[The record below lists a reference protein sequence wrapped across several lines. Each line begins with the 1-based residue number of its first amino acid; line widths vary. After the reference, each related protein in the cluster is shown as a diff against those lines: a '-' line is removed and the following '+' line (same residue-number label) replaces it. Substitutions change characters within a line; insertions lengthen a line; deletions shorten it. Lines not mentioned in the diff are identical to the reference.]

1 MRVLCN
7 FRPAA
12 LACAAALALAG
23 PALAEPPLPQITVT
37 GEGRV
42 EAPPDMATVSL
53 GVTTQGDTAAAA
65 MAANSA
71 AVQAVLDRLTAAGI
85 AARDMQ
91 TSGLSLNAQ
100 FSNYDSSRQPEI
112 QGYVAVNMVTVRVRA
127 LETLGPVLDA
137 AVADGANTLNGLA
150 FGLADPDPA
159 LREARSRAVQ
169 DARARAEVLAA
180 AAGVTLGRV
189 LSITEFGGYAQPQPM
204 YRAEAA
210 MSAVPVAGGEV
221 GLSVSA
227 TVVWEIAE

>member
-12 LACAAALALAG
+12 LVCAAALALAG
-23 PALAEPPLPQITVT
+23 PAMAEPPVPQISVT

-42 EAPPDMATVSL
+42 EAAPDMATVSL

-65 MAANSA
+65 MAANAA

-91 TSGLSLNAQ
+91 TSGLSLNPQ

-159 LREARSRAVQ
+159 LREARTRAVQ

-189 LSITEFGGYAQPQPM
+189 LSITEGGYASPAPM

-221 GLSVSA
+221 GVGVMA
-227 TVVWEIAE
+227 TVVWEIAP